1 MSTYRRFSW
10 GVDLAMGEPNVVDGA
25 AWLIDGDGCG
35 WRTGVG
41 GDGCGWRTATRLS
54 RPPWSSKGGSTDAID
69 SKGCPHSVS
78 PSMAH
83 GRLNRQGWQRWVR
96 MTSASRKVCQSGC
109 FAVRYG
115 SRIRSG
121 LVSDRSRASPHKM
134 DELYRAALI
143 LPRRLDFTA
152 LP

>member
-25 AWLIDGDGCG
+25 AWLIDGDGF
-35 WRTGVG
+35 
-41 GDGCGWRTATRLS
+41 GWRTAPRLY
-54 RPPWSSKGGSTDAID
+54 RPPWSSKGGSMDAID
-69 SKGCPHSVS
+69 SKGCPHRVS
-78 PSMAH
+78 PSMGH

-109 FAVRYG
+109 FAGRYG

-121 LVSDRSRASPHKM
+121 LVSDRSKASPHEM
-134 DELYRAALI
+134 DELYRVALI
-143 LPRRLDFTA
+143 SPRRVDFTA
-152 LP
+152 PP